1 VDIADTLTWS
11 IATQA
16 SHGTAAVT
24 GTGTSMDISF
34 KPTTDYAGN
43 DSFVVKVA
51 DGNGGTD
58 SITVRVSIEE
68 VSYTI
73 SGNAG
78 VAGATMTYTGGMTTA
93 NSSGDYSFAVAYNW

>member
-1 VDIADTLTWS
+1 
-11 IATQA
+11 
-16 SHGTAAVT
+16 
-24 GTGTSMDISF
+24 MDISF

-93 NSSGDYSFAVAYNW
+93 NSSGDYSFAVAYNWSGTVEPSLDGMHSRQPAAVTRM